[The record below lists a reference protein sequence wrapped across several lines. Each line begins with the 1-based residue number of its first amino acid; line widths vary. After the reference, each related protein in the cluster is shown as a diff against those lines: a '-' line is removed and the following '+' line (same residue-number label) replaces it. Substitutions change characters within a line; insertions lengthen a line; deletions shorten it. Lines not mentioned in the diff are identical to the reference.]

1 MRLVIDSRGSSAAA
15 GLNRYNG
22 RGIYSTIGR
31 KVLLSGL
38 WNVTNTVE
46 KGNHSQSIADAVVNG
61 RQEVKKVGDKK
72 KPTTRPHIAGV
83 KRKSSISQHQP
94 SKTRKYLHST
104 SDLAI
109 PQVTGVKRKSSIA
122 AEQQATKARKYSD
135 STLDKLINS
144 SVGSGQVLD

>member
-46 KGNHSQSIADAVVNG
+46 KGNHSQSIVDAVVNG
-61 RQEVKKVGDKK
+61 RRQEVKKVSDKI
-72 KPTTRPHIAGV
+72 KPTTRPHI
-83 KRKSSISQHQP
+83 
-94 SKTRKYLHST
+94 
-104 SDLAI
+104 
-109 PQVTGVKRKSSIA
+109 TGVKKKSH
-122 AEQQATKARKYSD
+122 QYLNKNHRR
-135 STLDKLINS
+135 
-144 SVGSGQVLD
+144 

>member
-46 KGNHSQSIADAVVNG
+46 KGNHSQLIADAVVNG

-72 KPTTRPHIAGV
+72 KPTTRPHIAGA
-83 KRKSSISQHQP
+83 KRKPSISQHQP
-94 SKTRKYLHST
+94 SKTRKYLHSN
-104 SDLAI
+104 SDITI
-109 PQVTGVKRKSSIA
+109 PQATGKSSIA
-122 AEQQATKARKYSD
+122 AEQQPTKARKYSD

>member
-1 MRLVIDSRGSSAAA
+1 MRLVINVEGRNANA

-22 RGIYSTIGR
+22 RGIYSSIGR

-38 WNVTNTVE
+38 RNVTNTVE
-46 KGNHSQSIADAVVNG
+46 KANRSQSIADAVVNG
-61 RQEVKKVGDKK
+61 RQEVKKVSGTK

-144 SVGSGQVLD
+144 SV

>member
-1 MRLVIDSRGSSAAA
+1 MRLVFDRQGSCGA

-22 RGIYSTIGR
+22 REIYSSIDR

-46 KGNHSQSIADAVVNG
+46 KGNHSQLIADAVVNG
-61 RQEVKKVGDKK
+61 RQEVKKVCDKK
-72 KPTTRPHIAGV
+72 KPTTKQHIAGV

-104 SDLAI
+104 SDITI
-109 PQVTGVKRKSSIA
+109 PQVTGVKRKSSIT

>member
-1 MRLVIDSRGSSAAA
+1 MRLVNDRQGSAGE
-15 GLNRYNG
+15 GLNPYKG
-22 RGIYSTIGR
+22 AGIYSSIGQ

-38 WNVTNTVE
+38 RNVTNTVE

-72 KPTTRPHIAGV
+72 KPTTRLHIAGV

-144 SVGSGQVLD
+144 SVGTGQVLD

>member
-22 RGIYSTIGR
+22 RGIYSSIGR

-38 WNVTNTVE
+38 RNVTNTVE
-46 KGNHSQSIADAVVNG
+46 KANRSQSIADAVVNG
-61 RQEVKKVGDKK
+61 RQEVKKVSGKK

-83 KRKSSISQHQP
+83 KRKSSIPQHQP
-94 SKTRKYLHST
+94 SKTRKYSHTT
-104 SDLAI
+104 SDITL
-109 PQVTGVKRKSSIA
+109 PQVTGVNQKSSLA
-122 AEQQATKARKYSD
+122 TEQQTRKARKYSD

-144 SVGSGQVLD
+144 GIGSGQIED